1 MILTLFFSQAIL
13 KIYHVLGTNCFIMFY
28 SVLSCFRYKLSC
40 LPSEIGIF
48 RIILVFRNNFSK
60 NFRSSH
66 LEVLLKISQNS
77 QENTCA
83 RVSFLIKLQ
92 AEACNFIK
100 NETLAQVFSCAFCV
114 IFRNTFFTEHTWA
127 SAYRR
132 CYQ

>member
-83 RVSFLIKLQ
+83 RVSFLINRLWKR
-92 AEACNFIK
+92 CFPVNFVK
-100 NETLAQVFSCAFCV
+100 FLRTPYFCRTPLV
-114 IFRNTFFTEHTWA
+114 TA
-127 SAYRR
+127 SGLFN
-132 CYQ
+132 C